1 MLFTG
6 DDPSVDLG
14 DLGGLETDTEGDG
27 GPREVAQIM
36 EVVGSTF
43 VFLCLLVC
51 LLVFLAKGKKTK
63 D

>member
-1 MLFTG
+1 M
-6 DDPSVDLG
+6 DLG

-27 GPREVAQIM
+27 GPGEVAQIM
-36 EVVGSTF
+36 GVVGSTF

-51 LLVFLAKGKKTK
+51 LLVCLAKGKKPK